1 MRSSS
6 PLSKLYKF
14 SDDSALTDFSETA
27 EQFEKQVLELCVW
40 CKNNYLEL
48 NVSKTKEMI
57 IESNYRRSKK
67 CVVDMD
73 DDSSE
78 LMCSMY
84 SDDLILE
91 DSSESED
98 QFDKFVQSV
107 NSWCKNSQL
116 ELETEKI
123 KRAKWC
129 DKVNE
134 LKIDG
139 KTVERVSEQKYLGT
153 IIDDK
158 LTFDS
163 NTAAILKKCNQRL
176 FCLYKLRSFDV
187 NSKTMQLFFNAF
199 IQSAL
204 TSSFLCWF
212 GNLAVK
218 NRTKLNSIVNRCSK
232 VVGVRQEGMNEVYE
246 RRVRKKARAIMN
258 EDSHPLAV
266 HYQ

>member
-91 DSSESED
+91 DSSESEETLTYTKTHINKHRHT
-98 QFDKFVQSV
+98 QTHTQI
-107 NSWCKNSQL
+107 NMNTHSQGNIYTNTN
-116 ELETEKI
+116 EEARMKI
-123 KRAKWC
+123 KYLSVSRC
-129 DKVNE
+129 FS
-134 LKIDG
+134 LKMI
-139 KTVERVSEQKYLGT
+139 
-153 IIDDK
+153 
-158 LTFDS
+158 
-163 NTAAILKKCNQRL
+163 
-176 FCLYKLRSFDV
+176 
-187 NSKTMQLFFNAF
+187 FNK
-199 IQSAL
+199 Q
-204 TSSFLCWF
+204 
-212 GNLAVK
+212 
-218 NRTKLNSIVNRCSK
+218 
-232 VVGVRQEGMNEVYE
+232 
-246 RRVRKKARAIMN
+246 
-258 EDSHPLAV
+258 
-266 HYQ
+266 